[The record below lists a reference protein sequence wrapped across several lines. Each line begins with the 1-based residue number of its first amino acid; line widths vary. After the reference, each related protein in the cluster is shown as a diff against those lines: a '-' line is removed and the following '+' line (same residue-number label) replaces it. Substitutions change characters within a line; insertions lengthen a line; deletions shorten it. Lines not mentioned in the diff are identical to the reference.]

1 MPSPLADNSAIV
13 TLWFVTASAPQSVLA
28 SAPRADRGF
37 GRKFLAQL
45 NPAWPITPIGQF
57 SLNRSVPASA
67 DEFYVAGYPGITI
80 VQTLMSGVTSLD
92 TIDQRILHAVPATDV
107 YVFVENPDST
117 LGGFAHI
124 HGGLVKRSFFA
135 LTERVFVD
143 EGIPGGFEAPFWA
156 GRMGERSTPLSL
168 PFSPIALVHEAQRA
182 WLGFDPATSPD
193 INVVAFA
200 VDGRPEPRIAAPRGT
215 AGPGATAPAA
225 DQSPDTSD
233 YDDYEEHEAPERLV
247 SRRATEGAREVAA
260 GARRLGRALLRNSL
274 DTLSVMKE
282 RLRHTDR

>member
-1 MPSPLADNSAIV
+1 MPSPLAEHSAIV
-13 TLWFVTASAPQSVLA
+13 TLWFLTTSTPQSVLT

-45 NPAWPITPIGQF
+45 NPSWPITPIGQF
-57 SLNRSVPASA
+57 PLNRSVPASA

-92 TIDQRILHAVPATDV
+92 TVDQRILHAVPATDV

-124 HGGLVKRSFFA
+124 HRGTVKRNFFA

-143 EGIPGGFEAPFWA
+143 EGIPGGFEAPYWA
-156 GRMGERSTPLSL
+156 GKMGERSTPLAL
-168 PFSPIALVHEAQRA
+168 PFSPIALVREAQRA
-182 WLGFDPATSPD
+182 WLGFDPVTSPD

-200 VDGRPEPRIAAPRGT
+200 VDGRPEPRIARRPGT
-215 AGPGATAPAA
+215 PAA
-225 DQSPDTSD
+225 DPAGLPDSAD
-233 YDDYEEHEAPERLV
+233 YDDYEEHREPEGLV
-247 SRRATEGAREVAA
+247 SRRAAEHARNAAA
-260 GARRLGRALLRNSL
+260 GARRLGQTLLRNGREAVS
-274 DTLSVMKE
+274 TLRE